1 MRSISLN
8 KKAALS
14 ILCVGFLFATCFL
27 SGCNSLV
34 HEGRWGI
41 YALNLDSN
49 VVELVYSSEYKIET
63 VRLNEQGT
71 RFVFTQMV
79 DGAENENFEICS
91 LAVDGSDFK
100 RLTNNSEWDLYP
112 AWSPD
117 GSHIAFL
124 SFRMGNLDIFSMDAS
139 GGNESLLFD
148 SGGHDADIHW
158 MGEYIVFTANSSIWI
173 MDENGSNPVK
183 VTNPPRAG
191 EWGDANLPFGDY
203 DPMLSSDASLIAFER
218 LEDDSSPHGNYNIFV
233 IGVDG
238 SNETRLT
245 SSNYSQG
252 FPTWSHDDSLLAFL
266 VSAIGES
273 GVYDLYLMNAN
284 GSDVHSITPN
294 YFPDDFLCYAPS
306 FSLDDRTVYF
316 VGEWWE

>member
-1 MRSISLN
+1 MLFVFLIGFTVIMSL
-8 KKAALS
+8 
-14 ILCVGFLFATCFL
+14 F

-34 HEGRWGI
+34 HQERWGI
-41 YALNLDSN
+41 YALHLDSN
-49 VVELVYSSEYKIET
+49 VADLIYSSDLKIET

-71 RFVFTQMV
+71 HFVFAQMV
-79 DGAENENFEICS
+79 DGSENNNFEICS
-91 LAVDGSDFK
+91 LAIDGSDFK

-112 AWSPD
+112 TWSPD
-117 GSHIAFL
+117 GSKIAFL
-124 SFRMGNLDIFSMDAS
+124 TFRRGNLDIFTMDAS

-158 MGEYIVFTANSSIWI
+158 MGDSIVFTANSSIWI
-173 MDENGSNPVK
+173 MDEDGSNAVK
-183 VTNPPRAG
+183 VTSPPRAG
-191 EWGDANLPFGDY
+191 EWGNANLPFGDY

-238 SNETRLT
+238 TNETRLT
-245 SSNYSQG
+245 TSNYSQG
-252 FPTWSHDDSLLAFL
+252 FPTWSHDDSQLAFL
-266 VSAIGES
+266 VSAIGET

-284 GSDVHSITPN
+284 GSDAHSITPK
-294 YFPDDFLCYAPS
+294 YFPDGFLCYAPT
-306 FSLDDRTVYF
+306 FSPDDRTIYF